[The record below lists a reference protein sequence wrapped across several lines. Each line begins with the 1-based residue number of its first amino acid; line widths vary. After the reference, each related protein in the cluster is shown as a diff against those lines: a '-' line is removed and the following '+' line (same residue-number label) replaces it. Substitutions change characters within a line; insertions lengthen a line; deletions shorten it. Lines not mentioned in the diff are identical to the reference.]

1 MLPKNS
7 GLELYRQELE
17 GLPNEKVI
25 VRAEDVPVFVEEMI
39 QKGKKVIGLTGED
52 LYKEYK
58 LKNVISQIGV
68 IEKIPWVDQTAIFNK
83 PTLCLLGPIGK
94 KLKNLACAK
103 QGFAKPETIQT
114 KGLQGVNKSRSFYCE
129 QQLFLDIS
137 SKPKVAIN
145 SKYKYLSEKF
155 LKEIEQKGFSFDK
168 MYLNGCTEEAYQMGL
183 CDLVIDIVYSGK
195 SAREAGL
202 GVIERIMESDI
213 VLLGVRK

>member
-7 GLELYRQELE
+7 GLEAYRQELE
-17 GLPNEKVI
+17 KLPNERII
-25 VRAEDVPVFVEEMI
+25 VRAEDVCVFVEEMLK
-39 QKGKKVIGLTGED
+39 KGKKCVGLTGED
-52 LYKEYK
+52 LYNEYK
-58 LKNVISQIGV
+58 LKNVISSVGV

-94 KLKNLACAK
+94 KLKNLD
-103 QGFAKPETIQT
+103 TT
-114 KGLQGVNKSRSFYCE
+114 N
-129 QQLFLDIS
+129 

-155 LKEIEQKGFSFDK
+155 LNELGQKGNSFEK
-168 MYLNGCTEEAYQMGL
+168 VYLNGCTEEAYKMGL

-202 GVIERIMESDI
+202 GIIERIMESDI
-213 VLLGVRK
+213 VLVGERE